1 MDIAKTLVEHGM
13 HPMTV
18 YFPLV
23 VNGAMLIEPTETESK
38 ENIDRFIRVMKTIA
52 EDTAKGDT
60 QKYHDYPIS
69 APRKRLDEVKA
80 AREPKLRWKL

>member
-1 MDIAKTLVEHGM
+1 
-13 HPMTV
+13 MTV

-38 ENIDRFIRVMKTIA
+38 ETLDRFITVMKDIA
-52 EDTAKGDT
+52 QDCKSGDIDKFHT
-60 QKYHDYPIS
+60 FPIS

-80 AREPKLRWKL
+80 AREPKLRWITPTSEHD